1 MQVPGRSYCFH
12 PIYINSLTQMT
23 KGQRGAPGNPT
34 RPSSKGKKAIICKLL
49 TIFQEHSNCHSLP
62 LISHMTQEV
71 KQPADTQV
79 SFLDYCSIWMCQPR
93 LGPAAKPHRPAH
105 KALAA
110 AMLVAAPAGL
120 ELQGSS
126 FLVFCPIHQTN
137 FPWQGIKYTNYFCP
151 RVFHPLQLQCLD
163 NCCHYICRA
172 GVLEKIPETPDTITL

>member
-1 MQVPGRSYCFH
+1 M
-12 PIYINSLTQMT
+12 
-23 KGQRGAPGNPT
+23 
-34 RPSSKGKKAIICKLL
+34 
-49 TIFQEHSNCHSLP
+49 LP
-62 LISHMTQEV
+62 PHLH
-71 KQPADTQV
+71 KQPYADDQGAEGSTWKPYTSEFKRKKSNHLQTLNYFPGAQQLP
-79 SFLDYCSIWMCQPR
+79 FLALDFPHDTRGETTCRHAGELFGLLQHLDVPAKA
-93 LGPAAKPHRPAH
+93 GPAAKPHRPAH

>member
-1 MQVPGRSYCFH
+1 MLPPHLHKQPYADDQGAEGSTWKPYTSEFKRKKSNLQTLNYFPG
-12 PIYINSLTQMT
+12 
-23 KGQRGAPGNPT
+23 
-34 RPSSKGKKAIICKLL
+34 AI
-49 TIFQEHSNCHSLP
+49 CHSLP

-79 SFLDYCSIWMCQPR
+79 SCLDYCSIWMCQPR

-137 FPWQGIKYTNYFCP
+137 FPWQGIKHTNYFCP

-163 NCCHYICRA
+163 NCCHYICRP
-172 GVLEKIPETPDTITL
+172 GVLEKIPETPDTIML